1 MNTSRITL
9 MALIVVSC
17 CALLAHASLSPS
29 NTHLSANEILKC
41 HQNDGVKV
49 CPACNGSGKFGNN
62 TCINCGGKGIVRQ
75 NGQRL

>member
-29 NTHLSANEILKC
+29 STHLSANEILKC
-41 HQNDGVKV
+41 HQNDSVKV
-49 CPACNGSGKFGNN
+49 CPACNGSSKFGNN

-75 NGQRL
+75 NWQRL